1 MELNSLLPRPASA
14 KELHSWK
21 PHLFLP
27 VSLDETNQ
35 EHPLQMD
42 FLNDYS
48 ARLKKQESYQSAISS
63 ILSWLYCELPGE
75 EIQGPIQVHDPSEVS
90 MRSLLLRDYISAY
103 GEQHYLDWHL
113 LFLLSQSIKPNAKKP
128 DRTEHD
134 LLEFNSVL
142 DEMASSVVE
151 NPDILDMYSNGDES
165 LGTWVK
171 ALDMLA
177 STMQTDSLN
186 QILDFVA
193 MLTNPHVELIARYE
207 RSTMN
212 KFTLWGKRTKNGF
225 FTDHTRF
232 DRKVIGQ
239 KGVVRKQYH
248 RQMLHE
254 FNAFLLKRGF
264 EILGIEE

>member
-1 MELNSLLPRPASA
+1 ME
-14 KELHSWK
+14 
-21 PHLFLP
+21 
-27 VSLDETNQ
+27 
-35 EHPLQMD
+35 

-48 ARLKKQESYQSAISS
+48 DRLKKKQSYQQAISS

-90 MRSLLLRDYISAY
+90 MRTLLLRDYISAY

-113 LFLLSQSIKPNAKKP
+113 LFLLSQSIKPNQ
-128 DRTEHD
+128 RNSERSEHD

-142 DEMASSVVE
+142 DEMAASVVL
-151 NPDILDMYSNGDES
+151 NPEILDLYRDGDES
-165 LGTWVK
+165 LETWVK
-171 ALDMLA
+171 ALELIT
-177 STMQTDSLN
+177 STMETDSLN

-193 MLTNPHVELIARYE
+193 MLTNPHVELLARYE

-212 KFTLWGKRTKNGF
+212 KFTLSGRRTKNGF

-232 DRKVIGQ
+232 DRKLIGQ

-248 RQMLHE
+248 RQMLKE
-254 FNAFLLKRGF
+254 FNTYLLKRGF
-264 EILGIEE
+264 EILGIDE